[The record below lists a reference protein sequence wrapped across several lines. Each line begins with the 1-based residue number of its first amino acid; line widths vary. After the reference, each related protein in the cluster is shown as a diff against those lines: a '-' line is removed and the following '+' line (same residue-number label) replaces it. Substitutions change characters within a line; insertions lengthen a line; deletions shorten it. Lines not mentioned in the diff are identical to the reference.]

1 MRRKLSIALLAL
13 VGLAAP
19 TWAAGLRSGC
29 CPDCT
34 PIPPPDCPDCSCPC
48 EHRLHLTLFGSEHA
62 QQFIAT
68 LNDCGGDCCER
79 IKAAKK
85 LGSRLHA
92 DFCCDPCVLDALI
105 AALLT
110 DPCWE
115 VRRAAAWAFV
125 GQDART
131 EPGVLALYISSKMD
145 PHYMV
150 RSRAAEALDII
161 TLCRTNCYKDL
172 YATADR
178 LIVEL
183 KAKKF
188 KPGAE
193 GTRVLIAG
201 AFGSGGEMV
210 AAPAT
215 AAAPPAAVPPAV
227 VGASPAVPT
236 VRQEAPELA
245 PSGAEPRRLPPGR

>member
-1 MRRKLSIALLAL
+1 MRRKLTFALLAL
-13 VGLAAP
+13 AGLAAQA
-19 TWAAGLRSGC
+19 WAAGLHSGC
-29 CPDCT
+29 CPACT
-34 PIPPPDCPDCSCPC
+34 PIPPPDCPDCGCPC
-48 EHRLHLTLFGSEHA
+48 DHRLHLTLFGCEHA
-62 QQFIAT
+62 QKFIEV
-68 LNDCGGDCCER
+68 LNDCNSDCCER

-92 DFCCDPCVLDALI
+92 DFCADPCVLDALI

-125 GQDART
+125 GQGART

-150 RSRAAEALDII
+150 RSRAAEALDIV
-161 TLCRTNCYKDL
+161 TLCRTDCYKDL

-193 GTRVLIAG
+193 GARVLIAG
-201 AFGSGGEMV
+201 AFAPGGEAV
-210 AAPAT
+210 AAPGVAVAPASLPKVALDP
-215 AAAPPAAVPPAV
+215 AAAGADAAAT
-227 VGASPAVPT
+227 SP
-236 VRQEAPELA
+236 RQ
-245 PSGAEPRRLPPGR
+245 LPPGR